1 MWFNFL
7 DQTLNVLGYSR
18 KKTEGGVE
26 DILFGK
32 APVEYF
38 IFLPLEIPGKTKL
51 HSWKFYKIVLNP
63 LKIPRSKTKCPGIS
77 TLFFLGHPW
86 KLQLTPGNFTCSFF
100 DTPGNSIS
108 PLPLFFFFFLELP
121 IEHPSHMHQMIK
133 VRMTYRGIILL
144 SMAWFSSSHLRR
156 INFFLINFSGLQQK
170 VFPIFKLPNST
181 EAAYDN

>member
-18 KKTEGGVE
+18 KKTGGGGGWGHT
-26 DILFGK
+26 FWK
-32 APVEYF
+32 SPVEYF

-51 HSWKFYKIVLNP
+51 HSWKFYKVVLNP

-108 PLPLFFFFFLELP
+108 PLPLFFFFF
-121 IEHPSHMHQMIK
+121 S
-133 VRMTYRGIILL
+133 GIAHWT
-144 SMAWFSSSHLRR
+144 SKSYAS
-156 INFFLINFSGLQQK
+156 
-170 VFPIFKLPNST
+170 
-181 EAAYDN
+181 DD

>member
-7 DQTLNVLGYSR
+7 DRTLNVLGYSR
-18 KKTEGGVE
+18 KKTGGVE

-51 HSWKFYKIVLNP
+51 HSWKFYKVVLNP

-108 PLPLFFFFFLELP
+108 PLPLFFFFFWNCPLNIQVICIRWLRCEWHTGELFYYQWP
-121 IEHPSHMHQMIK
+121 GFH
-133 VRMTYRGIILL
+133 
-144 SMAWFSSSHLRR
+144 HL
-156 INFFLINFSGLQQK
+156 IWEGSIFF
-170 VFPIFKLPNST
+170 
-181 EAAYDN
+181 